1 MADLS
6 VRWGN
11 GGFQEIEG
19 ILVMGGGGVDTLLQT
34 MIMLC
39 ASCCTSSKTVST
51 LYALS

>member
-19 ILVMGGGGVDTLLQT
+19 ILVMGGGGGWYPFTDYDNVVRKLLHF
-34 MIMLC
+34 L
-39 ASCCTSSKTVST
+39 
-51 LYALS
+51 